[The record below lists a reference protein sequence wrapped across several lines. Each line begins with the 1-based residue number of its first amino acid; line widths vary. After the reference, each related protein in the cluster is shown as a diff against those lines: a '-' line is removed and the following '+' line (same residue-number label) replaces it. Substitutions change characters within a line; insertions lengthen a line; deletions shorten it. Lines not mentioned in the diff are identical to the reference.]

1 MTDFVFELFHEFID
15 LCRRSDREKERE
27 GRIIVKV
34 SRLIGTDELDL
45 GKKHSRAY
53 TSERAKERENER

>member
-15 LCRRSDREKERE
+15 LCRRSDRERERK

-45 GKKHSRAY
+45 GKNIHAHIQA
-53 TSERAKERENER
+53 SERERK